1 MENRY
6 LPILHKKILLRGLS
20 VSVVKNLFWVRV
32 MAPHLSENGIVIM
45 LAASVF
51 FAVFD
56 VLAKY
61 LTSSFPVAE
70 IAIARFAFGLLM
82 TFHTLFNEK
91 SWLEKR
97 DFFLLILRGLS
108 GIGTFY
114 LTLLAFELDT
124 LSVTMILFFT
134 SPLWSL
140 LLSAYFLD
148 ESLTWERIACV
159 VIAIFGITILVNPLG
174 KGIALSHLYGLGA
187 GILGGLN
194 NVLARHL
201 RARNSARVIYAFQCM
216 IGTFFSLPLVVY
228 TLHVPELTQG
238 GVLLVAAAFGLLGQ
252 VTMNYG
258 FRFIRAPE
266 GGTLMMFEAVLT
278 AALGIILFR
287 EPFSLGFAL
296 GMGMILGS
304 GIYLG
309 LRTGKSVI
317 AAETSVDPR

>member
-1 MENRY
+1 
-6 LPILHKKILLRGLS
+6 
-20 VSVVKNLFWVRV
+20 
-32 MAPHLSENGIVIM
+32 MAPHVFENGVVIM

-56 VLAKY
+56 ALAKY

-70 IAIARFAFGLLM
+70 IAIVRFAFGVLM
-82 TFHTLFNEK
+82 TFHTLFKEK
-91 SWLEKR
+91 SWLDKR

-114 LTLLAFELDT
+114 LTLLAFELET

-134 SPLWSL
+134 NPLWSL
-140 LLSAYFLD
+140 LLSTYFLD
-148 ESLTWERIACV
+148 ESLTWERIVCI
-159 VIAIFGITILVNPLG
+159 VIAILGITILINPLG
-174 KGIALSHLYGLGA
+174 RGITLSHLYGLGA

-201 RARNSARVIYAFQCM
+201 RARNSARVMYAFQCM
-216 IGTFFSLPLVVY
+216 IGTLLSLPLVIHN
-228 TLHVPELTQG
+228 LHVPELTQG
-238 GVLLVAAAFGLLGQ
+238 GILLVAAAFGLLGQ
-252 VTMNYG
+252 VTMNHG

-266 GGTLMMFEAVLT
+266 GGTLVMFEAVLT

-287 EPFSLGFAL
+287 EPLSLRFVL
-296 GMGMILGS
+296 GTVMILGS

-309 LRTGKSVI
+309 LRTGRSVI
-317 AAETSVDPR
+317 GAESDSISVSR